1 MSNYTL
7 PRDQQAA
14 FDQAANEFDEWRRNA
29 TSTDRESVARRA
41 LADAIFDATSTSVM
55 ALANLE
61 RGQITPEMEAAAIA
75 FADAVRASEIARLR
89 ALGLEA
95 CDRLDAVARGARGR
109 DAEEARATADRI
121 RKELTRG

>member
-75 FADAVRASEIARLR
+75 FADAVRASEIVRLR

-95 CDRLDAVARGARGR
+95 CDRLSETTEGGLSVEAKH
-109 DAEEARATADRI
+109 ARATAERI
-121 RKELTRG
+121 RKDLTR

>member
-75 FADAVRASEIARLR
+75 FADAVRASEIVRLR
-89 ALGLEA
+89 ALGIEA

>member
-29 TSTDRESVARRA
+29 TSTDRESVARHA

-75 FADAVRASEIARLR
+75 FADAVRASEIVRLR

-95 CDRLDAVARGARGR
+95 CDLAASYADDAREYGAPSPRI
-109 DAEEARATADRI
+109 DEI
-121 RKELTRG
+121 RKELTR

>member
-75 FADAVRASEIARLR
+75 FADAVRASEIVRLR

-109 DAEEARATADRI
+109 DADQARAPPDHRH
-121 RKELTRG
+121 KELARR